1 MSGTQVGNAN
11 VRVAAVIVT
20 YNRKQLLGECIDALL
35 AQSFPLAGI
44 VLIDNAGT
52 DGTAALLEEK
62 GYLENELIEYIRM
75 PVNGGGAG
83 GFHEG
88 VKRAYEQGY
97 EWLWL
102 MDDDVEP
109 VPNALSTMLSYS
121 NVSACIQACKVFKDG
136 ASEGWEQWASFDD
149 SGRRT
154 TSDEQN
160 ADFIVA
166 RTGCFEGMLIHREII
181 AKIGL
186 PDKRFFLGGDDVAYG
201 YLASKHTQVIYVRE
215 PCFLKKMNKFG
226 YPGLLQRMRDR
237 FLNHRSYR
245 FYFLCV
251 RNEILLYGYMRDRVR
266 ASRFSIRIGRMLVM
280 HSVTTL
286 IFERSLVNFSALWR
300 GTIQGYGLLTSPSR
314 EFDLRTLVQH

>member
-1 MSGTQVGNAN
+1 MTGAQARNAN

-20 YNRKQLLGECIDALL
+20 YNRKHLLCECIDALL

-52 DGTAALLEEK
+52 DGTGELLEEK
-62 GYLENELIEYIRM
+62 GYSKTGIFNYVRM
-75 PVNGGGAG
+75 SVNSGGAG

-97 EWLWL
+97 DWLWL

-109 VPNALSTMLSYS
+109 VPDALNTMLSYS
-121 NVSACIQACKVFKDG
+121 NVSRCIQGSKVFKDG
-136 ASEGWEQWASFDD
+136 QSEGWERWASFDD

-154 TSDEQN
+154 PSDEQN
-160 ADFIVA
+160 DDFVVA

-181 AKIGL
+181 AKIGF

-201 YLASKHTQVIYVRE
+201 YLASKQTKVIYIRAA
-215 PCFLKKMNKFG
+215 CFLKKMNKFG
-226 YPGLLQRMRDR
+226 YPRLLQRMRDR
-237 FLNHRSYR
+237 FLNRRSSR

-251 RNEILLYGYMRDRVR
+251 RNELLLYGYMRDRVR
-266 ASRFSIRIGRMLVM
+266 ASRFSVRIGKMLLM

-286 IFERSLVNFSALWR
+286 IFERSLANFGALWR
-300 GTIQGYGLLTSPSR
+300 GTFQGYGLLNSPLR
-314 EFDLRTLVQH
+314 EFDLGTL

>member
-1 MSGTQVGNAN
+1 MMSGTQAGNAN

-20 YNRKQLLGECIDALL
+20 YNRKQLLCECIDALV

-44 VLIDNAGT
+44 VLIDNAGS
-52 DGTAALLEEK
+52 DGTGALLKER
-62 GYLENELIEYIRM
+62 GYLESGLCKYNRM
-75 PVNGGGAG
+75 PVNTGGAG

-88 VKRAYEQGY
+88 VKRAYEEGY
-97 EWLWL
+97 DWLWL

-121 NVSACIQACKVFKDG
+121 NVSECIQACKVFKDG
-136 ASEGWEQWASFDD
+136 ASEGWERWASFDD

-160 ADFIVA
+160 AEFVVA

-181 AKIGL
+181 AKIGF
-186 PDKRFFLGGDDVAYG
+186 PDKRFFLGGDDTAYG
-201 YLASKHTQVIYVRE
+201 YLASKHTQVIYIRE

-226 YPGLLQRMRDR
+226 YPRLLQRMRDR
-237 FLNHRSYR
+237 FLNRRSTR

-251 RNEILLYGYMRDRVR
+251 RNELLLYGYMRDRVR
-266 ASRFSIRIGRMLVM
+266 ASRFSVRIGKMLLM

-286 IFERSLVNFSALWR
+286 IFERSVVNFSALWR
-300 GTIQGYGLLTSPSR
+300 GTFQGYGLLTSPWR
-314 EFDLRTLVQH
+314 EFDLSTM